1 MTIRWGFLGA
11 GYVASRAMAPAVH
24 TAEGAVLQSVAS
36 RDAERSATLE
46 PLSVAQSYQQLLED
60 PLVDA
65 VYISLT
71 NSQHREWVIAALQA
85 GKHVLCEKPLGLH
98 ADDVVA
104 MRDEADRQQRLL
116 VEATWIRWHP
126 RFRRLVEIAT
136 SGAIG
141 EIVSI
146 DSSFTFENAESDNY
160 RWQPAWG
167 GGALLD
173 VGCYQAHVWT
183 AIAGTESNV
192 VVTDVER
199 HMSTTGVDATTIATT
214 MIDGSLTATMT
225 CSFILPAEQR
235 LVLSSTDHYVAMA
248 AGEAFTSWREPSS
261 LLIDDTLETF
271 PAVDA
276 FVVMV
281 EEMSAHLNGEDG
293 WVIPLHETLKVAQV
307 LDQIAATSTK

>member
-24 TAEGAVLQSVAS
+24 AAKGAILQSVAS
-36 RDAERSATLE
+36 RDVERSALLE
-46 PLSVAQSYQQLLED
+46 PRSVAATYQQLLED

-65 VYISLT
+65 VYVSLT
-71 NSQHREWVIAALQA
+71 NVQHQEWVIAALQA
-85 GKHVLCEKPLGLH
+85 GKHVLCEKPLGIT
-98 ADDVVA
+98 ADDVMA
-104 MRDEADRQQRLL
+104 MHEEAARHQRVL

-136 SGAIG
+136 SGALG
-141 EIVSI
+141 EVLTI
-146 DSSFTFENAESDNY
+146 DSSFTFENGESENY

-183 AIAGTESNV
+183 AITGTASQV
-192 VVTDVER
+192 DVTDVKR
-199 HMSTTGVDATTIATT
+199 VMSASGVDATTTASAT
-214 MIDGSLTATMT
+214 IDSGINATMQ
-225 CSFILPAEQR
+225 CSFVLPAEQR
-235 LVLSSTDHYVAMA
+235 LVISSADHRLSMA
-248 AGEAFTSWREPSS
+248 TGEAFTSWREPSS
-261 LLIDDTLETF
+261 LQIDAVTESF

-281 EEMSAHLNGEDG
+281 EEMSALLNGEVG
-293 WVIPLHETLKVAQV
+293 WVVPLDETFKVAQV
-307 LDQIAATSTK
+307 LDAIAGTPSR